1 MRENKCLI
9 EKEELIVFARQ
20 LSLIINS
27 QLSLHDGLQ
36 SISDKTNCNQLKLLI
51 SDVLEDIQN
60 QATLR
65 EAFKKHKEKLGDFFI
80 NMIDI
85 GEKSG
90 SLVSVL
96 DQIADS
102 LEKEMETKNKI
113 KSAMSY
119 PLLLSLLMLGVV
131 ILLVVKILPM
141 FNEVLESL
149 GGTMPFLTFVILQI
163 SSFVSDNLLIIII
176 TAIIGFALI
185 SLYKTTIKGRY
196 FFDKLK
202 FRLPIQ
208 KQIVSAYTATRFSR
222 NLSILIKS
230 GVDIIYAMEL
240 IKPVMNNLYVEEK
253 LETAISS
260 LKKGDE
266 LDKVIE
272 DLELFPWVLIKL
284 ISIAQHTGH
293 LDNTLEKAAVVM
305 EVELDNNLKRLTTV
319 IEPLLILLLSI
330 IVGIILVSVVLPVI
344 SIMNSIG

>member
-36 SISDKTNCNQLKLLI
+36 SISDKTNCNQLKLLVA
-51 SDVLEDIQN
+51 DVIEDIQN

-65 EAFKKHKEKLGDFFI
+65 EAFKKHKEQLGDFFI

-96 DQIADS
+96 EQIADS
-102 LEKEMETKNKI
+102 LEKEIENNNKI
-113 KSAMSY
+113 KDAVSY
-119 PLLLSLLMLGVV
+119 PLLLSFLMLGVV
-131 ILLVVKILPM
+131 VLLVVKILPM
-141 FNEVLESL
+141 FSDVLESL
-149 GGTMPFLTFVILQI
+149 GGTMPFLTLLILQI
-163 SSFVSDNLLIIII
+163 ASFFSNNLFLII
-176 TAIIGFALI
+176 AIAIGIFVFIGF
-185 SLYKTTIKGRY
+185 YKKTIKGKY

-202 FRLPIQ
+202 FKLPVQ
-208 KQIVSAYTATRFSR
+208 KQIISAYIATKFAR

-230 GVDIIYAMEL
+230 GVDIIYSMEL
-240 IKPVMNNLYVEEK
+240 IKPIMNNMYVEDKMDE
-253 LETAISS
+253 AIIN
-260 LKKGDE
+260 LKKGEE
-266 LDKVIE
+266 LDKIIE
-272 DLELFPWVLIKL
+272 ELDLFPWVLIKL

-293 LDNTLEKAAVVM
+293 LDNTLEKAAIVM
-305 EVELDNNLKRLTTV
+305 ETELDVNLKKLTTV
-319 IEPLLILLLSI
+319 IEPALILLLSV
-330 IVGIILVSVVLPVI
+330 IVGIILISVVLPVI